1 MATEQAARGGRLRRA
16 LARMAAPSE
25 QIENEELRAACAG
38 PGVDP
43 VAAVRDRSVCRV
55 KGTLRTVTL
64 RPRAG
69 LPALEAELYDGT
81 GPITLVWLGRRRI
94 GGIESG
100 RVVLAEGRVS
110 TQEGHRVMFNPR
122 YQLLPQTAHA

>member
-1 MATEQAARGGRLRRA
+1 
-16 LARMAAPSE
+16 MAAPAE
-25 QIENEELRAACAG
+25 QIENEELRAVCAG

-43 VAAVRDRSVCRV
+43 VEKVRDRSVCRV

-81 GPITLVWLGRRRI
+81 GPLTLVWLGRRRI
-94 GGIESG
+94 GGIDSG

-110 TQEGHRVMFNPR
+110 TQDGHRVMFNPR
-122 YQLLPQTAHA
+122 YQLLPQSAQS